1 MYDIVYEKLMI
12 ETYINIEGILILI
25 ILFCDDIRF
34 VLDLVAKNKLCSTKY
49 LFIWQ
54 ERGVESYTLSV
65 KILTYGSLRV
75 RNFWYLFSYS

>member
-1 MYDIVYEKLMI
+1 MICLMYDIVYEKLMI

-49 LFIWQ
+49 LFI
-54 ERGVESYTLSV
+54 
-65 KILTYGSLRV
+65 
-75 RNFWYLFSYS
+75 